1 MRGVISAPQ
10 PEAAEAGA
18 DVLRGGGNAVDAAV
32 ACALVQ
38 TAVDPLMCGI
48 AGFGTMH
55 VFLPGADAGAGEGG
69 GSGSHRLLDFHGR
82 APLAVREDMWAD
94 LVRGEAEDGFG
105 FLLEGAVN
113 EIGYQSIT
121 TPMTLRALDAA
132 LERYGTRRL
141 SDLLPPAI
149 EYCEDGFQVRPHVS
163 AYWNEGPVWGR
174 IAHTEYLTR
183 FEATRKVYLRPDGRV
198 PRVGDTVRNPDMGRM
213 YRRIA
218 ERGAEDFYTGG
229 IADRIVA
236 DMERGGGLLST
247 EDLAGAAPDDTEP
260 LWGSYRGHR
269 VATNRPPG
277 GGVMV
282 LEMLNILENF
292 ELAAMGHNSPEYVAT
307 VSEAMKI
314 ATVDKDTRI
323 GDPRFFE
330 TPVEE
335 LASKEYGARMAER
348 IRGGEKTRVPRLNT
362 GGRGSRDTTHVCVVD
377 GDGNCVSLTHSLGR
391 PSGVVTE
398 GLGFMYNGCMGVFDP
413 RPGRAGSLAPG
424 KARFTAM
431 CPTILFDDDGPWY
444 VVGAPGGTYI
454 TMGVLQA
461 ILNAVDFVM
470 TAQESVA
477 APRFCTTSDTIDVT
491 NRILRRTEGAL
502 RDLGYPVRRSPLSF
516 SFAGVHALRRTA
528 AGGWEGG
535 ADPGRDGMA
544 LEVQAAGDRRGNGR
558 TPHATPG

>member
-1 MRGVISAPQ
+1 MNGAITAPQ

-18 DVLRGGGNAVDAAV
+18 DVLRDGGNAVDAAV
-32 ACALVQ
+32 ACALAQ
-38 TAVDPLMCGI
+38 TAVDPLMCGL

-55 VFLPGADAGAGEGG
+55 VFLPGE
-69 GSGSHRLLDFHGR
+69 GSGTHRVLDFHGR
-82 APLAVREDMWAD
+82 APLAARPDMWAG

-113 EIGYQSIT
+113 EIGYQSVT
-121 TPMTLRALDAA
+121 TPMTLRAFDAA
-132 LERYGTRRL
+132 LERFGSRKL
-141 SDLLPPAI
+141 PDLLAPAI

-163 AYWNEGPVWGR
+163 AWWNEGAVWGR

-183 FEATRKVYLRPDGRV
+183 FETTRKIYLRPDGRI
-198 PRVGDTVRNPDMGRM
+198 PRVGDSLRNPDMGRTC
-213 YRRIA
+213 RRIA
-218 ERGAEDFYTGG
+218 EHGAQDFYCGG

-236 DMERGGGLLST
+236 DMARGGGLLSA
-247 EDLAGAAPDDTEP
+247 EDLARAAPDETEP
-260 LWGSYRGHR
+260 LWGSYRGFP
-269 VATNRPPG
+269 VATNGPPG

-292 ELAAMGHNSPEYVAT
+292 DLAAMGHDSPEYIAT

-323 GDPRFFE
+323 GDPRFFA
-330 TPVEE
+330 TPLAE
-335 LASKEYGARMAER
+335 LISKEYGARMAER
-348 IRGGEKTRVPRLNT
+348 IRGGGKTHVPRLNA
-362 GGRGSRDTTHVCVVD
+362 GSGESKGTTHVCVVD
-377 GDGNCVSLTHSLGR
+377 GAGNCVSLTHSLGR

-431 CPTILFDDDGPWY
+431 CPTMVFDDEGPWY

-461 ILNAVDFVM
+461 ILNAVDFGM
-470 TAQESVA
+470 SAQESVA
-477 APRFCTTSDTIDVT
+477 APRFCTVSDTIDLT
-491 NRILRRTEGAL
+491 NRVLRRTERAL
-502 RDLGYPVRRSPLSF
+502 RDMGYPVRRSPLSF
-516 SFAGVHALRRTA
+516 SFAGVHALRRSA
-528 AGGWEGG
+528 ASGWEGG

-544 LEVQAAGDRRGNGR
+544 LAV
-558 TPHATPG
+558 